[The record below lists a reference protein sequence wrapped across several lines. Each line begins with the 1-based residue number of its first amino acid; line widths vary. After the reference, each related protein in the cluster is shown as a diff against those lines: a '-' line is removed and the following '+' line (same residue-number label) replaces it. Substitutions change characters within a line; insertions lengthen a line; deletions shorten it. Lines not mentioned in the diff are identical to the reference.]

1 MRGAGPLV
9 VVVLFLVSCTGLT
22 VSPEGRPCDD
32 EQPCGP
38 GTVCDPKTRTC
49 VKESAADG
57 AVQDAPLDQ
66 PVRDLPA
73 GEAGGDL
80 PAADLPAADVVP
92 DVLQPDQFLVPDA
105 GCPVGYT
112 NCGSAC
118 ADIATDP
125 KHCGACNNACPTDAA
140 DSCVAAKC
148 VCGSTGAVCP
158 AGLNCVQGVCACV
171 LGGRCTGCCNGPS
184 CVPLGAGQSAS
195 VCGQNGE
202 VCKDCHDGNYCTEET
217 CTAAGACVSTTRP
230 DGTGCN
236 DGTACSHS
244 DACKAGVCTGTAYSC
259 DDSIP
264 CTTDTCTGNAPP
276 NECTYSLWSSRCLI
290 GGVCYYNGENNP
302 ASPCT
307 QVCDIS
313 QSQSAWTAYSGPCV
327 VTVAGDGTSGYVNG
341 PALSARFNH
350 PVGVLVDDA
359 KVYIAE
365 DGGDRIRLLDA
376 GAVSLVAGTGV
387 TGFLNGPVATAQ
399 FDDPWGMV
407 LVGSSILVADQDN
420 HRIRVIASGQVA
432 TAAGSGIEG
441 LVNGTALSAR
451 FSYPTGLAID
461 GSGNLYVG
469 DRNNH
474 CIRKIATNGTVTT
487 LAGDGTAGL
496 QDGAAGQARFSSPH
510 HVAVDGS
517 GNVYVAD
524 RGNHRIRKIS
534 AGQVSTIAGSGA
546 IAGFQ
551 DGPAATSVLSNP
563 IGVAVNSAGT
573 VVYFTD
579 ANERV
584 RTISAGTVSTLAG
597 SGSTGLRDGVASTAR
612 FDSPAGL
619 ALDGTDVYVAD
630 DDNHCIRLIKP

>member
-1 MRGAGPLV
+1 VRGAFPLV
-9 VVVLFLVSCTGLT
+9 VVVSFLVSCTGLT

-38 GTVCDPKTRTC
+38 GTVCDPKTKTC
-49 VKESAADG
+49 VKEPSTDG

-66 PVRDLPA
+66 PVRDVPA
-73 GEAGGDL
+73 GEGDL
-80 PAADLPAADVVP
+80 LGIDGAP
-92 DVLQPDQFLVPDA
+92 DTTSPDTLQPDQFLVPDA

-118 ADIATDP
+118 ADIATDT
-125 KHCGACNNACPTDAA
+125 KHCGACNNACPADAA
-140 DSCVAAKC
+140 DSCVAGKC

-158 AGLNCVQGVCACV
+158 AGLNCVQGACACV
-171 LGGRCTGCCNGPS
+171 LGGRCNGCCNGPS
-184 CVPLGAGQSAS
+184 CVPLGAGQSVS

-217 CTAAGACVSTTRP
+217 CTAAGACVSTNRP
-230 DGTGCN
+230 DGTSCN

-244 DACKAGVCTGTAYSC
+244 DACKAGVCAGTAYSC
-259 DDSIP
+259 DDSLS
-264 CTTDTCTGNAPP
+264 CTSDTCTGDAPP
-276 NECTYSLWSSRCLI
+276 NECTYTLPSYRCLI
-290 GGVCYYNGENNP
+290 NNVCYYNGENNP

-307 QVCDIS
+307 QVCSTS
-313 QSQSAWTAYSGPCV
+313 QSQTAWTAYSGPCV

-350 PVGVLVDDA
+350 PVSVLVDGT
-359 KVYIAE
+359 KVYIGE
-365 DGGDRIRLLDA
+365 DGGDRIRLLEA
-376 GAVSLVAGTGV
+376 GSVSLVAGLGV
-387 TGFLNGPVATAQ
+387 SGFLNGPVATAQ

-407 LVGSSILVADQDN
+407 SVGSGILVADQDN
-420 HRIRVIASGQVA
+420 HRIRLIAGGQVS
-432 TAAGSGIEG
+432 TAVGSGTEG
-441 LVNGTALSAR
+441 LVDGAALSAQ
-451 FSYPTGLAID
+451 FSYPTGLAMD
-461 GSGNLYVG
+461 GSGNIYVG

-474 CIRKIATNGTVTT
+474 SIRKIATDGTVTT

-496 QDGAAGQARFSSPH
+496 QDGAAAQARFNSPF

-534 AGQVSTIAGSGA
+534 AGQVSTIAGSGTT
-546 IAGFQ
+546 AGFL

-563 IGVAVNSAGT
+563 VGVAVNGAGT

-597 SGSTGLRDGVASTAR
+597 SGSTGLRDGMASNAR

-619 ALDGTDVYVAD
+619 ALDSSGNVYVAD